1 MGHQGRGK
9 YQVRSDS
16 SGADAVPTGE
26 IITVTQVT
34 AGTTDVQL
42 ASRYRYTVTM
52 NFAFTDVLSEINHD
66 A

>member
-1 MGHQGRGK
+1 M
-9 YQVRSDS
+9 RSDS